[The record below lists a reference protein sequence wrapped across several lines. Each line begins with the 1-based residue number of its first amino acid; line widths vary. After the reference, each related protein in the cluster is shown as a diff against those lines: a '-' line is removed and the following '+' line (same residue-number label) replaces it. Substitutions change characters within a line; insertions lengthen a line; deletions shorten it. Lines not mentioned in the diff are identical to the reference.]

1 LQELDTTPIDEYA
14 HNECGYQQIEVTGKD
29 YEFVGLDEV
38 SGGKTSVEFTNDG
51 AEVHEIILARKNDGV
66 TETFD
71 EILELPE
78 EESISKVTIFGPAI
92 GPPGSTSYMLADLEP
107 GEYVAL
113 CFIPQGMTS
122 FEQEPPEAPPHV
134 ALGMKQ
140 EFAIS
145 E

>member
-1 LQELDTTPIDEYA
+1 
-14 HNECGYQQIEVTGKD
+14 
-29 YEFVGLDEV
+29 
-38 SGGKTSVEFTNDG
+38 
-51 AEVHEIILARKNDGV
+51 V